1 MKKPLGMAIVFC
13 YLALNFFL
21 ITSVL
26 AEDFFTKGQKYED
39 EQRWSEAFSAYTE
52 VLKHDPTNAAAHYR
66 LGLVSERLGA
76 TDAAL
81 KSYQESLRL
90 NPNMKEARTALEGYY
105 LNQGVALRRGGQSD
119 EAIRAFQQALSFN
132 PSSASAHLELGQ
144 EFEQRN
150 QLDEALREYQ
160 EAVRLDPEKS
170 VPHAHL
176 AALYSRQGQYEQAAR
191 EFQEVLRLNPND
203 PAAHYGLGVAYSEL
217 GQRDQAIA
225 SLKQAVRFYLLAG
238 HRDKA
243 QPAYALQKKLEAE
256 QLSGQST
263 SRKK

>member
-1 MKKPLGMAIVFC
+1 MLS
-13 YLALNFFL
+13 LFL
-21 ITSVL
+21 VTSVL
-26 AEDFFTKGQKYED
+26 AEDFFTKGQKYEE

-66 LGLVSERLGA
+66 LGLVNERLGA

-81 KSYQESLRL
+81 KSYQEALRL
-90 NPNMKEARTALEGYY
+90 NPNMSEARTALEGYY

-132 PSSASAHLELGQ
+132 PASASVHFELGQ

-150 QLDEALREYQ
+150 QLDEALKEYQ
-160 EAVRLDPEKS
+160 EAVRLDQDKS
-170 VPHAHL
+170 APHANL
-176 AALYSRQGQYEQAAR
+176 AAIYSRQGQYEQAAR

-203 PAAHYGLGVAYSEL
+203 PAGHYGLGVAYSEL

-243 QPAYALQKKLEAE
+243 QPAYVLQKKLEAE

-263 SRKK
+263 SQKK